1 MPSCDVTLGTGEA
14 VVVFFCP
21 RRPGG
26 RDGTAAHCMVM
37 AGRISFGSITLWSL
51 AESQES
57 PSVAALRARTRR
69 TRTRWRAEPP
79 PPPTYYLAYTLHA
92 MVSSKKTLYKT
103 AVGGTKTY
111 IPTKVTRA
119 YMLRYSGLPTYLC
132 FRQENHINTYID
144 VILLPKSCVIH
155 YNYLVLQNL
164 LLSLILPSFKFML
177 CRYVSI
183 NHFTSNNLIISLLK
197 LLICTFCY

>member
-1 MPSCDVTLGTGEA
+1 MPSCDVTLGPSEA

-21 RRPGG
+21 WRPGG

-69 TRTRWRAEPP
+69 TRTRARRRAEPP

-92 MVSSKKTLYKT
+92 LVSSKKTLYKNT
-103 AVGGTKTY
+103 VGRRKTY
-111 IPTKVTRA
+111 VP
-119 YMLRYSGLPTYLC
+119 
-132 FRQENHINTYID
+132 
-144 VILLPKSCVIH
+144 
-155 YNYLVLQNL
+155 
-164 LLSLILPSFKFML
+164 
-177 CRYVSI
+177 
-183 NHFTSNNLIISLLK
+183 
-197 LLICTFCY
+197 

>member
-1 MPSCDVTLGTGEA
+1 MDACQPLRDNLDGVRLITCDLFSVHIWYNKDYYRVLRVPSWDVPSGTGEA

-69 TRTRWRAEPP
+69 TRTRTRARRRAEPP
-79 PPPTYYLAYTLHA
+79 PPPTYYPAYTLRA
-92 MVSSKKTLYKT
+92 LVSFKNTLYKDT
-103 AVGGTKTY
+103 RILY
-111 IPTKVTRA
+111 IPK
-119 YMLRYSGLPTYLC
+119 YHELILSSCSGLPMYKHICDFYINVTYW
-132 FRQENHINTYID
+132 Y
-144 VILLPKSCVIH
+144 
-155 YNYLVLQNL
+155 
-164 LLSLILPSFKFML
+164 
-177 CRYVSI
+177 RYDP
-183 NHFTSNNLIISLLK
+183 FTGM
-197 LLICTFCY
+197 

>member
-1 MPSCDVTLGTGEA
+1 MLCVPSCVVALGAGEA

-57 PSVAALRARTRR
+57 PSVAALRACTRR

-79 PPPTYYLAYTLHA
+79 PPPTYYLAYTLYA
-92 MVSSKKTLYKT
+92 LVSSTKTLHKNT
-103 AVGGTKTY
+103 VGGRKPY
-111 IPTKVTRA
+111 VPKPRA
-119 YMLRYSGLPTYLC
+119 YGTYVAVQDYLYYLYL
-132 FRQENHINTYID
+132 QLIYYQI
-144 VILLPKSCVIH
+144 
-155 YNYLVLQNL
+155 LVL
-164 LLSLILPSFKFML
+164 
-177 CRYVSI
+177 
-183 NHFTSNNLIISLLK
+183 
-197 LLICTFCY
+197 